1 MLKIYDVTIARET
14 ILKRIPPDETAVTPA
29 MLERLAVTFG
39 EPINAEEAVKRI
51 LRDVRSRGDAAL
63 REWSAKLDGF
73 PAGAPIRVPAEALTA
88 ALEAL
93 DAPTREALEVAVE
106 RIREFHRH
114 QPLTSWF
121 TNDLGGTLGQFI
133 RPHKRVGLYTPGG
146 TAPLP
151 STVLMSAIPAQVAG
165 VKDIVVVTPP
175 LRQMQNA
182 EGRMQNSSASNL
194 ASPALHPQR
203 GASVSIPHSAFSLVS
218 PVILAA
224 CALCGITEVYAMGGA
239 QAIAALAYGTE
250 SVPAVDKIFGPGNL
264 FVTLA
269 KRQVFGAV
277 GIDGLAGPTE
287 TVVIADETAKPAWVA
302 ADLLAQAEH
311 DVLASAILLTPSR
324 KLAEAVQVE
333 VGRQMETL
341 PRAEILA
348 QSLPG
353 QSGIVVTK
361 DLDEAA
367 ALNNAYAPEHLCLAV
382 ADPWALSEKISNAGG
397 IFMGEHSF
405 EVLGDYV
412 AGPSHVMPTGGSARF
427 ASPLNVL
434 DFVHIISLIALNP
447 ATTAQIAPL
456 AARIARAE
464 GLEGHARSAD
474 CRVKV
479 DK

>member
-1 MLKIYDVTIARET
+1 MLKIYDVSEAQKT
-14 ILKRIPPDETAVTPA
+14 ILKRIPPDETAVPSIVLDRIA
-29 MLERLAVTFG
+29 ATFG
-39 EPINAEEAVKRI
+39 ERINAEEAVRRI

-73 PAGAPIRVPAEALTA
+73 PADAPIRVPAEALSA
-88 ALEAL
+88 ALETL
-93 DAPTREALEVAVE
+93 DPETRAALEVAAD
-106 RIREFHRH
+106 RIREFYRR

-133 RPHKRVGLYTPGG
+133 RPIQRVGLYVPGG

-151 STVLMSAIPAQVAG
+151 SSVLMSAIPAQVAG
-165 VKDIVVVTPP
+165 VKDIVIVTPP
-175 LRQMQNA
+175 LRQ
-182 EGRMQNSSASNL
+182 
-194 ASPALHPQR
+194 PAQLPITNYQ
-203 GASVSIPHSAFSLVS
+203 FTVS
-218 PVILAA
+218 PIILAA
-224 CALCGITEVYAMGGA
+224 CALCGVKEVYAMGGA
-239 QAIAALAYGTE
+239 QAIAAIAYGTE

-287 TVVIADETAKPAWVA
+287 TVVIADENAKPAWVA

-341 PRAEILA
+341 PRADILA

-353 QSGIVVTK
+353 QSGIVITK
-361 DLDEAA
+361 DLDQAA

-427 ASPLNVL
+427 ASPLNVW

-464 GLEGHARSAD
+464 GLEAHARSAD
-474 CRVKV
+474 CRVESGM
-479 DK
+479 

>member
-1 MLKIYDVTIARET
+1 MLKIYDVSEAQKT
-14 ILKRIPPDETAVTPA
+14 ILKRIPPDETAVTPVVLDRIA
-29 MLERLAVTFG
+29 ATFG
-39 EPINAEEAVKRI
+39 ERINAEEAVRRI
-51 LRDVRSRGDAAL
+51 LRDVRTRGDAAL

-73 PAGAPIRVPAEALTA
+73 PADAPIRVPAEALTA

-93 DAPTREALEVAVE
+93 DPETREALEVAAD
-106 RIREFHRH
+106 RIREFYRR

-133 RPHKRVGLYTPGG
+133 RPIQRVGLYVPGG

-151 STVLMSAIPAQVAG
+151 SSVLMSAIPAQVAG
-165 VKDIVVVTPP
+165 VKDIVIVTPP
-175 LRQMQNA
+175 QRPITNDERQSD
-182 EGRMQNSSASNL
+182 SSVL
-194 ASPALHPQR
+194 GPP
-203 GASVSIPHSAFSLVS
+203 SLVNE
-218 PVILAA
+218 VILAA
-224 CALCGITEVYAMGGA
+224 CALCGVTEVYAIGGA
-239 QAIAALAYGTE
+239 QAIAAIAYGTE

-287 TVVIADETAKPAWVA
+287 TVVIADENAKPAWVA

-341 PRAEILA
+341 PRADILA

-353 QSGIVVTK
+353 QSGIVITK
-361 DLDEAA
+361 DLDQAA

-427 ASPLNVL
+427 ASPLNVW

-456 AARIARAE
+456 AAKIARAE

-474 CRVKV
+474 CRTESEK
-479 DK
+479 

>member
-1 MLKIYDVTIARET
+1 MLKIYSVSEARQT
-14 ILKRIPPDETAVTPA
+14 ILKRIPPDETALPPVV
-29 MLERLAVTFG
+29 LERIATTFG
-39 EPINAEEAVKRI
+39 EEISPEKAVRRI
-51 LRDVRSRGDAAL
+51 LRDVRARGDAAL

-73 PAGAPIRVPAEALTA
+73 PATAPLRVPAEALSAALAALDSETRA
-88 ALEAL
+88 ALETA
-93 DAPTREALEVAVE
+93 AE
-106 RIREFHRH
+106 RIREFHRR
-114 QPLTSWF
+114 QPLSSWL

-133 RPHKRVGLYTPGG
+133 RPIQRVGLYVPGG
-146 TAPLP
+146 TASLP
-151 STVLMSAIPAQVAG
+151 SSVLMSAIPAQVAG
-165 VKDIVVVTPP
+165 VKEIVVVTPP
-175 LRQMQNA
+175 QRITNYELQIT
-182 EGRMQNSSASNL
+182 E
-194 ASPALHPQR
+194 SPNYRL
-203 GASVSIPHSAFSLVS
+203 IS

-224 CALCGITEVYAMGGA
+224 CALCGVTEVYALGGA

-311 DVLASAILLTPSR
+311 DVLASAILLTPCR
-324 KLAEAVQVE
+324 ELAEAVQSE
-333 VGRQMETL
+333 IARQMESL

-348 QSLPG
+348 QSIPNK
-353 QSGIVVTK
+353 SGIVVTR
-361 DLDEAA
+361 DLDEATV
-367 ALNNAYAPEHLCLAV
+367 LSNAYAPEHLCLAV
-382 ADPWALSEKISNAGG
+382 ADPWRLSEKISSAGG

-427 ASPLNVL
+427 ASPLNTW

-464 GLEGHARSAD
+464 GLEAHARSAD
-474 CRVKV
+474 CRLNSKS
-479 DK
+479 

>member
-1 MLKIYDVTIARET
+1 MIKIYDVVTARNT
-14 ILKRIPPDETAVTPA
+14 ILKRIPPDETDVPPIVLDRIA
-29 MLERLAVTFG
+29 ETFG
-39 EPINAEEAVKRI
+39 ERISAEEAVRRI
-51 LRDVRSRGDAAL
+51 LQDVRTRGDEAL
-63 REWSAKLDGF
+63 RDWSAKLDGF
-73 PAGAPIRVPAEALTA
+73 PADAPLRVPDDQLAS

-93 DAPTREALEVAVE
+93 STLEREALELAAY
-106 RIREFHRH
+106 RIREFYRR

-121 TNDLGGTLGQFI
+121 TNDLGGTLGQII
-133 RPHKRVGLYTPGG
+133 RPHKRVGLYVPGG

-151 STVLMSAIPAQVAG
+151 SSVLMSAIPAQVAG

-175 LRQMQNA
+175 LRQTA
-182 EGRMQNSSASNL
+182 ESSNL
-194 ASPALHPQR
+194 Y
-203 GASVSIPHSAFSLVS
+203 SLVS
-218 PVILAA
+218 PIILAA
-224 CALCGITEVYAMGGA
+224 CALVGVTEVYALGGA

-250 SVPAVDKIFGPGNL
+250 SVPPVDKIFGPGNL

-287 TVVIADETAKPAWVA
+287 TLVIADESAKPDWVA

-324 KLAEAVQVE
+324 ELAEGVQVE
-333 VGRQMETL
+333 VGHQMETL
-341 PRAEILA
+341 PRADILA

-361 DLDEAA
+361 DLDEAVV
-367 ALNNAYAPEHLCLAV
+367 LSNAYAPEHLCLAV
-382 ADPWALSEKISNAGG
+382 GNPWALSEKITNAGG
-397 IFMGEHSF
+397 IFMGEQSF

-427 ASPLNVL
+427 ASPLNVW
-434 DFVHIISLIALNP
+434 DFVHIVSLIALDP
-447 ATTAQIAPL
+447 ATTAEIAPM

-464 GLEGHARSAD
+464 SLEAHARSAD
-474 CRVKV
+474 FRVKINRKGRE
-479 DK
+479 DR

>member
-1 MLKIYDVTIARET
+1 MLKIYNVQTAQNT
-14 ILKRIPPDETAVTPA
+14 ILKRIPPDETSVPPSVLDRIA
-29 MLERLAVTFG
+29 ETFG
-39 EPINAEEAVKRI
+39 ERISAEEAVRRI
-51 LRDVRSRGDAAL
+51 LRDVRTRGDAAL
-63 REWSAKLDGF
+63 RDWSAKLDGF
-73 PAGAPIRVPAEALTA
+73 PADAPLRVPNDQLAS

-93 DAPTREALEVAVE
+93 PAPEREALELAAY
-106 RIREFHRH
+106 RIREFYRR

-121 TNDLGGTLGQFI
+121 TNDLGGTLGQII
-133 RPHKRVGLYTPGG
+133 RPHVRVGLYVPGG

-151 STVLMSAIPAQVAG
+151 SSVLMSAIPAQVAG

-175 LRQMQNA
+175 LRQPAQ
-182 EGRMQNSSASNL
+182 SSNL
-194 ASPALHPQR
+194 Y
-203 GASVSIPHSAFSLVS
+203 SLVS
-218 PVILAA
+218 PIILAA
-224 CALCGITEVYAMGGA
+224 CALVGVTEVYALGGA

-287 TVVIADETAKPAWVA
+287 TMVIADETAKPAWVA

-324 KLAEAVQVE
+324 QLAEAVQVE
-333 VGRQMETL
+333 VGHQMETL
-341 PRAEILA
+341 PRADILA

-353 QSGIVVTK
+353 QGGIVITK

-367 ALNNAYAPEHLCLAV
+367 ALSNAYAPEHLCLSV
-382 ADPWALSEKISNAGG
+382 SDPWALSEKITNAGG

-427 ASPLNVL
+427 ASPLNVW
-434 DFVHIISLIALNP
+434 DFVHIVSLIALNP
-447 ATTAQIAPL
+447 ATTAEIAPL

-464 GLEGHARSAD
+464 SLEAHARSAD
-474 CRVKV
+474 FRVKN
-479 DK
+479 

>member
-1 MLKIYDVTIARET
+1 MLKIYDVQTAQKT
-14 ILKRIPPDETAVTPA
+14 ILKRIPPDETEVPSIVLDRIA
-29 MLERLAVTFG
+29 ETFG
-39 EPINAEEAVKRI
+39 ERIGAEEAVRRI
-51 LRDVRSRGDAAL
+51 LRDVRTRGDAAL
-63 REWSAKLDGF
+63 RDWSAKLDGF
-73 PAGAPIRVPAEALTA
+73 PADAPLRVPDEQLAS
-88 ALEAL
+88 ALETL
-93 DAPTREALEVAVE
+93 PAPEREALEFAAH
-106 RIREFHRH
+106 RIREFYRR

-121 TNDLGGTLGQFI
+121 TNDLGGTLGQII
-133 RPHKRVGLYTPGG
+133 RPHGRVGLYVPGG

-175 LRQMQNA
+175 LRSQTIDNGQ
-182 EGRMQNSSASNL
+182 
-194 ASPALHPQR
+194 P
-203 GASVSIPHSAFSLVS
+203 SIVS
-218 PVILAA
+218 PIILTA
-224 CALCGITEVYAMGGA
+224 CALVGVTEVYALGGA

-287 TVVIADETAKPAWVA
+287 TMVIADENAKPAWVA

-311 DVLASAILLTPSR
+311 DALASAILLTPSQ

-333 VGRQMETL
+333 VGHQMETL
-341 PRAEILA
+341 PRADILA

-353 QSGIVVTK
+353 QSGIVITK
-361 DLDEAA
+361 DLDQAA

-382 ADPWALSEKISNAGG
+382 DNPWALSEKIINAGG

-427 ASPLNVL
+427 ASPLNVW
-434 DFVHIISLIALNP
+434 DFVHIVSLIALDP
-447 ATTAQIAPL
+447 ATTAEIAPK
-456 AARIARAE
+456 AAIIARAE
-464 GLEGHARSAD
+464 SLEAHARSAD
-474 CRVKV
+474 CRVEK
-479 DK
+479 

>member
-1 MLKIYDVTIARET
+1 MISIFDVET
-14 ILKRIPPDETAVTPA
+14 AKKSLLKRIPPDETRVTPA
-29 MLERLAVTFG
+29 VLERLAATFG
-39 EPINAEEAVKRI
+39 EKINAEEAVKRI
-51 LRDVRSRGDAAL
+51 LTDIRKRGDLAL
-63 REWSAKLDGF
+63 RDWSGRLDGF
-73 PAGAPIRVPAEALTA
+73 PAAAPLRVPAQ
-88 ALEAL
+88 ALEAAL
-93 DAPTREALEVAVE
+93 AALGGPERHALELAAE
-106 RIREFHRH
+106 RIRAFYSR

-133 RPHKRVGLYTPGG
+133 RPHKRVGLYVPGG

-151 STVLMSAIPAQVAG
+151 SSVLMSAIPAQVAG
-165 VKDIVVVTPP
+165 VKDIVIVTPP
-175 LRQMQNA
+175 SRLQPGQ
-182 EGRMQNSSASNL
+182 SADLQHYNL
-194 ASPALHPQR
+194 VPQ
-203 GASVSIPHSAFSLVS
+203 I
-218 PVILAA
+218 ILAA
-224 CALCGITEVYAMGGA
+224 CALVGVSEVYAMGGA
-239 QAIAALAYGTE
+239 QAIGALAYGTE

-269 KRQVFGAV
+269 KRQVFGTV

-287 TVVIADETAKPAWVA
+287 TVVIADENAKPAWVA

-341 PRAEILA
+341 PRADILA

-353 QSGIVVTK
+353 QSGIVVTR

-367 ALNNAYAPEHLCLAV
+367 ELNNLYAPEHLCLAV
-382 ADPWALSEKISNAGG
+382 ADPWALSEKITNAGG

-447 ATTAQIAPL
+447 ATTAQIAPQ
-456 AARIARAE
+456 AAIIARAE
-464 GLEGHARSAD
+464 GLEAHARSAD
-474 CRVKV
+474 LRTKK
-479 DK
+479 D

>member
-1 MLKIYDVTIARET
+1 MIKIYDVET
-14 ILKRIPPDETAVTPA
+14 AKKSILKRIPPDETEVPPVVLNRIEA
-29 MLERLAVTFG
+29 TFG
-39 EPINAEEAVKRI
+39 ERISAEEAVRRI
-51 LRDVRSRGDAAL
+51 LRDIRSRGDAAL

-73 PAGAPIRVPAEALTA
+73 PVDAPIRVPAEALSA
-88 ALEAL
+88 ALAAL
-93 DAPTREALEVAVE
+93 DPQTREALEVAAH
-106 RIREFHRH
+106 RIREFYRR

-133 RPHKRVGLYTPGG
+133 RPHARVGLYVPGG

-151 STVLMSAIPAQVAG
+151 SSVLMSAIPAQVAG

-175 LRQMQNA
+175 QR
-182 EGRMQNSSASNL
+182 
-194 ASPALHPQR
+194 PQTGDGGQR
-203 GASVSIPHSAFSLVS
+203 SLVNE
-218 PVILAA
+218 VILAA

-287 TVVIADETAKPAWVA
+287 TVVIADDRAKPAWVA

-324 KLAEAVQVE
+324 ELAEKVQIE

-341 PRAEILA
+341 PRADILA

-367 ALNNAYAPEHLCLAV
+367 ELNNRYAPEHLCLAV
-382 ADPWALSEKISNAGG
+382 RDPWALSEKITNAGG

-405 EVLGDYV
+405 EVLGDYI

-427 ASPLNVL
+427 ASPLNVW
-434 DFVHIISLIALNP
+434 DFVHIVSLIALNP

-464 GLEGHARSAD
+464 SLEAHARSAD
-474 CRVKV
+474 FRSKV
-479 DK
+479 

>member
-1 MLKIYDVTIARET
+1 MINIYDVET
-14 ILKRIPPDETAVTPA
+14 AKKSILKRIPPDETDAPPVV
-29 MLERLAVTFG
+29 LERIAATFG
-39 EPINAEEAVKRI
+39 EKISAEEAVRRI
-51 LRDVRSRGDAAL
+51 LRDVRSRGDIAL

-73 PAGAPIRVPAEALTA
+73 PAEAPIRVPAEALTA

-93 DAPTREALEVAVE
+93 DAPTREALELAAH
-106 RIREFHRH
+106 RIREFYRR

-133 RPHKRVGLYTPGG
+133 RPIKRVGLYTPGG

-165 VKDIVVVTPP
+165 VKDIVIVTPP
-175 LRQMQNA
+175 QRITNYEL
-182 EGRMQNSSASNL
+182 SNY
-194 ASPALHPQR
+194 Q
-203 GASVSIPHSAFSLVS
+203 LVS
-218 PVILAA
+218 PIILAA
-224 CALCGITEVYAMGGA
+224 CALCGVAEVYAIGGA

-287 TVVIADETAKPAWVA
+287 TVVIADDTAKPAWVA

-311 DVLASAILLTPSR
+311 DVLASAILLTPSQ

-341 PRAEILA
+341 PRDQILA
-348 QSLPG
+348 QSIPNN
-353 QSGIVVTK
+353 SGIVLTR
-361 DLDEAA
+361 DLDQAA
-367 ALNNAYAPEHLCLAV
+367 ELNNQYAPEHLCLAV
-382 ADPWALSEKISNAGG
+382 ADPWAMSEKISNAGG

-427 ASPLNVL
+427 ASPLNVW

-474 CRVKV
+474 ARVNK
-479 DK
+479 